1 MNLQMNLLKTT
12 KKSNENG
19 KIVNLK
25 NFTIVRDPV

>member
-1 MNLQMNLLKTT
+1 MNLQLNLLKTT

-25 NFTIVRDPV
+25 NFSIVREPA